1 MALSPFQQSLKDQ
14 HLSIGGVWTPNWEAI
29 LDRDPAYFAAY
40 LQLRAVPVKNRHLP
54 PKIQELILLST
65 DASCSHLFL
74 PGIKLHTENALK
86 AGASPAEVMEVLEL
100 TSVLGIHTTI
110 VGAPLLLEVLEEE
123 GKIEK
128 GEMEKP
134 LDERREKLKAE
145 FMRKRGYWSESW
157 ESVIRLDPDFF
168 EAYTAFSGVPFEN
181 GGVLSPK
188 VKELVFCAIDCAT
201 THLYVPGLKVHIRN
215 AVRYGATKEE
225 VMEVF
230 ELASLMGT
238 QTVLLGAPVL
248 KEAVERK
255 S

>member
-1 MALSPFQQSLKDQ
+1 
-14 HLSIGGVWTPNWEAI
+14 
-29 LDRDPAYFAAY
+29 
-40 LQLRAVPVKNRHLP
+40 
-54 PKIQELILLST
+54 
-65 DASCSHLFL
+65 
-74 PGIKLHTENALK
+74 
-86 AGASPAEVMEVLEL
+86 
-100 TSVLGIHTTI
+100 VLGIHATT
-110 VGAPLLLEVLEEE
+110 VGVPLLMEVLEEE
-123 GKIEK
+123 GKMEK

-181 GGVLSPK
+181 GGALSPK

-201 THLYVPGLKVHIRN
+201 THLYVPGLKLHIRN